1 MTRAATARS
10 TRGPTHRAGLV
21 VAVAVALAHRV
32 LAAPAVGALPRS
44 EVEPGTVDRTVDDVL
59 RHRDFAAVEQSWLER
74 LREDVRQWFLERLAD
89 LFSSG
94 AGTVLAWV
102 LFGVAVFVAVAVGV
116 AVAGRMRRGARAD
129 APVPSVVVTRRPPTD
144 WLADARAAEAAG
156 DHAEAVRCAY
166 RAVVAL
172 LASRGAVEEQ
182 PGRTVG
188 EYRSQLQRRAAT
200 RLDDF
205 TRASDVFERVW
216 YARRPATSDDV
227 ATVVG
232 IADGLAGGR

>member
-1 MTRAATARS
+1 MTRADRLAPTPGS
-10 TRGPTHRAGLV
+10 TRRAGLAG
-21 VAVAVALAHRV
+21 AVAVGWLV
-32 LAAPAVGALPRS
+32 AAASVAGALPRS
-44 EVEPGTVDRTVDDVL
+44 EVDGGTVDRTVDDVL
-59 RHRDFAAVEQSWLER
+59 RHRDFSAVEQSWLER

-102 LFGVAVFVAVAVGV
+102 LIGAAVLLAVAVGV
-116 AVAGRMRRGARAD
+116 AVARGMRRGARAD
-129 APVPSVVVTRRPPTD
+129 DPVPSVVVTRRAPTD
-144 WLADARAAEAAG
+144 WLADARAAQDAG

-166 RAVVAL
+166 RAVVAR
-172 LASRGAVEEQ
+172 LASHGAVEEQ

-200 RLDDF
+200 RLDEF

-227 ATVVG
+227 ETVVG
-232 IADGLAGGR
+232 VADALAGGR

>member
-1 MTRAATARS
+1 MTRADTPPPAP
-10 TRGPTHRAGLV
+10 GPTRRAGL
-21 VAVAVALAHRV
+21 AGG
-32 LAAPAVGALPRS
+32 LAAAWVVTAARGVGALPRS
-44 EVEPGTVDRTVDDVL
+44 EVDGGGVDRTVDDVL
-59 RHRDFAAVEQSWLER
+59 RHRDFAAVEQNWLER

-102 LFGVAVFVAVAVGV
+102 LIGAAVLVAVGVGV
-116 AVAGRMRRGARAD
+116 AVARGIRRGARAD
-129 APVPSVVVTRRPPTD
+129 DPMPSVVVTRRAPTD
-144 WLADARAAEAAG
+144 WLADARAAEGAG
-156 DHAEAVRCAY
+156 EHAEAVRCGY

-188 EYRSQLQRRAAT
+188 EYRTQLQRRAAT
-200 RLDDF
+200 RLDEF

-216 YARRPATSDDV
+216 YARRPATSEDV

-232 IADGLAGGR
+232 IADGLAGAR